1 MTNDL
6 HRSGILDRQA
16 LMAEAERL
24 AGLSDWGADRAF
36 EEGLGRLVDAVEAMP
51 FAASLREA
59 VRVDVTRLLTIRLQ
73 LQREATD
80 HPEILRGEIR
90 RPLVVLGLPRTGT
103 TWLFELL
110 ALDPGARAP
119 LSWEVAAPCP
129 APRLDSFATDP
140 RIAQTQAGIDAMLA
154 AVPEL
159 ATMHPFGATLPAECN
174 AILQLHF
181 ASSNFWA
188 SYAVP
193 DYIRWL
199 TEAPAAAAMTTHR
212 RVLQQLQW
220 RGPKGRWVL
229 KSPPYLLML
238 EDLLAAYPDAC
249 LIQTHREPAKMV
261 ASLANMIRALRRARV
276 PAVDA
281 LLEPKSIARSVL
293 HHFGTALERGV
304 ASRRNPHV
312 EARFMDIAYRDLVRD
327 PLRVVRRIY
336 DRFRLPWSPAFA
348 DRLRSHIGRQRRS
361 GHGKHRYDPAEF
373 GIDALNLPERFP
385 AYRKRFADL
394 LEDGAVP

>member
-1 MTNDL
+1 MT
-6 HRSGILDRQA
+6 R
-16 LMAEAERL
+16 
-24 AGLSDWGADRAF
+24 
-36 EEGLGRLVDAVEAMP
+36 VEAIP

-59 VRVDVTRLLTIRLQ
+59 VRVEVTRLLTTRLQ

-154 AVPEL
+154 SVPEL

-188 SYAVP
+188 TYAVP

-238 EDLLAAYPDAC
+238 EELLAAYPDAC

-304 ASRRNPHV
+304 ASPPESAGGGALHGHRLPRSGARSGGDGAAHLRSFRLALVAGIRRPAAITHRS
-312 EARFMDIAYRDLVRD
+312 ATPLGPRQA
-327 PLRVVRRIY
+327 PLRPGGVRHRRPEPAGTLSGLPQTLCETCWRTDSMLSRRASLGLAVKAAGGAALLWGWPCSGQP
-336 DRFRLPWSPAFA
+336 DRGGRGRPA
-348 DRLRSHIGRQRRS
+348 ST
-361 GHGKHRYDPAEF
+361 
-373 GIDALNLPERFP
+373 
-385 AYRKRFADL
+385 
-394 LEDGAVP
+394 